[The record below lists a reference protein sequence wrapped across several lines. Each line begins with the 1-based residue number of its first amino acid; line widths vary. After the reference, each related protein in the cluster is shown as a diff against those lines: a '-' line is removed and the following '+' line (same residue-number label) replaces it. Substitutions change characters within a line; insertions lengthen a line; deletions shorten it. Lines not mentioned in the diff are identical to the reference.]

1 MFIWT
6 ARDVVG
12 VVLIGAVVLIY
23 AAALAMDRY
32 DSWKKKRRDKS

>member
-12 VVLIGAVVLIY
+12 AVLVGAVILIY
-23 AAALAMDRY
+23 VVALAMDRY
-32 DSWKKKRRDKS
+32 DSWKKKRRGSK